1 MHEFVSLT
9 LQGRS
14 FSPLHYT
21 SGPHHY
27 SIRNELGRL
36 SLCKFLWTSVHTQ
49 KQPATLHLIFPFTS
63 KRCFF
68 LLFTPHKQRERGICD
83 RDWSPFIYICIYVCV
98 CVCVYDPKKFE
109 WHFSGRL
116 TFSNTRSRLLLEFID
131 YSTTVR
137 SRKAFLVE

>member
-27 SIRNELGRL
+27 SIRKELGRL
-36 SLCKFLWTSVHTQ
+36 SLCKFLWTSVHTR

-83 RDWSPFIYICIYVCV
+83 RGWSPFIYICIYMCV
-98 CVCVYDPKKFE
+98 CVCVYMTPKSLNGTLAVNSPFQTLAVD
-109 WHFSGRL
+109 FSL
-116 TFSNTRSRLLLEFID
+116 NL
-131 YSTTVR
+131 
-137 SRKAFLVE
+137 